1 MSNSV
6 NSYFGSMKTDL
17 NDKWNNGDKQKKAK
31 EDSLDLSLKLLMLF
45 SEDMDS
51 LRCTSILYDFL
62 KNLDKNV
69 KEIHLF

>member
-31 EDSLDLSLKLLMLF
+31 EDSLDLFEITDVF

-69 KEIHLF
+69 KEMHLF